1 MIGRAAVV
9 ATAMMAAACDSPC
22 AFRIVTR
29 LEVGGRA
36 VACCGAADMQDVV
49 VPDEPDVAIDLSQ
62 RAVPDRVGGQD
73 LWLTGPDCGQLFD
86 APYVEPGTGPRPS
99 PRCPVL
105 LGPVAPGRIS
115 PRAALPPGRYRVFV
129 QSYSTNPV
137 ANHYQFAVSV
147 WATSCARSP
156 VGP

>member
-1 MIGRAAVV
+1 MV
-9 ATAMMAAACDSPC
+9 AAACDSPC

-29 LEVGGRA
+29 LDVGGRA
-36 VACCGAADMQDVV
+36 VACCGAADVRDIVI
-49 VPDEPDVAIDLSQ
+49 PDEPDVAIDLSQ

-73 LWLTGPDCGQLFD
+73 LWLTGPDCEQLFD

-115 PRAALPPGRYRVFV
+115 SRAELPPGRYRVFV
-129 QSYSTNPV
+129 QAYATNPV
-137 ANHYQFAVSV
+137 ANRYEFAVGV
-147 WATSCARSP
+147 WATSCTRSP